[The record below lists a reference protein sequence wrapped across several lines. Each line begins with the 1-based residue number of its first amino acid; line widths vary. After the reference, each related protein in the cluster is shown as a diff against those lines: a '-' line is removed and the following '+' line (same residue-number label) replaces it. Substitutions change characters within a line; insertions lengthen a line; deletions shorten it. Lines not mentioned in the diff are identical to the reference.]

1 MQTWKSLLIE
11 GTVRSCV
18 GKSSG
23 LGGHVTCSGTKRF
36 QEEDRKAREAARL
49 CCNTPQQ
56 TTGPVDTAAGFFSRP
71 ESVGNSQFHSSE
83 GSLAS
88 PTHSLKKPLPS
99 LHLPSLAFGN
109 TYACN
114 FPKHCSPSA
123 FTDTMAYGCNTW
135 VWDEQ
140 HFSKALSRSLQGC
153 QPRLALWARDPCV
166 L

>member
-71 ESVGNSQFHSSE
+71 ESVRNSQFHSSD
-83 GSLAS
+83 GSRAS

-99 LHLPSLAFGN
+99 LHLPSSKSSLRKF
-109 TYACN
+109 YLLSVHPAC
-114 FPKHCSPSA
+114 PARSMEKGGQA
-123 FTDTMAYGCNTW
+123 VW
-135 VWDEQ
+135 V
-140 HFSKALSRSLQGC
+140 R
-153 QPRLALWARDPCV
+153 
-166 L
+166 